1 MILIIVE
8 VRIMVI
14 SDFLNKANGFC
25 AFNDVLENPCD
36 KIIWNKEDR
45 SLDNGSGSESLSSY
59 FSSLPCRP
67 CTRS

>member
-36 KIIWNKEDR
+36 KIIWNKEDLTVLFQEFK
-45 SLDNGSGSESLSSY
+45 SNTEKTVVILKHE
-59 FSSLPCRP
+59 
-67 CTRS
+67 